1 MGGMLCT
8 NTGAIGTG
16 KTALLVHQTRRLF
29 EHKQKIARSLRE
41 GKVAKEDQWV
51 QQQISR
57 ETIYWIGDEN
67 CQWRRFPERVAERLF
82 LIEQG
87 LKLKFYQDGVPIKL
101 KSIPFHDFDDVVG
114 YASPYKLN
122 VVYFRDPTTVMGFIE
137 HLIAMPIME
146 WSSVAVDEIEYICPS
161 YLSGDLF
168 DRVQEFAGRLA
179 KARKR
184 RVSLYATVQQ
194 EAQLDYRVPAIIPY
208 RGLCPGARPPRGW
221 KIWDETARSLN
232 LGEAHIANKSGW
244 QKIKF
249 PPYTKPGEMLAVG
262 LPAWITGRD
271 RAERAKGIMAGAG
284 RPPKKKDAEGEL
296 TPPS

>member
-1 MGGMLCT
+1 M

-16 KTALLVHQTRRLF
+16 KTALLTHQTRRLF

-51 QQQISR
+51 QQRISR
-57 ETIYWIGDEN
+57 ETVYWIGDEN
-67 CQWRRFPERVAERLF
+67 CQWRRFPERVAEKLF
-82 LIEQG
+82 LIERG

-101 KSIPFHDFDDVVG
+101 KSVPFHDFDDVVG

-122 VVYFRDPTTVMGFIE
+122 VVYFRDPTTVMDFIE
-137 HLIAMPIME
+137 HLIAMPLME
-146 WSSVAVDEIEYICPS
+146 WSSVCVDEIEYICPS

-221 KIWDETARSLN
+221 KIWDETARSLE

-262 LPAWITGRD
+262 LPAWITGRE
-271 RAERAKGIMAGAG
+271 RATRAKGIMARAG
-284 RPPKKKDAEGEL
+284 RPSKIQED
-296 TPPS
+296 